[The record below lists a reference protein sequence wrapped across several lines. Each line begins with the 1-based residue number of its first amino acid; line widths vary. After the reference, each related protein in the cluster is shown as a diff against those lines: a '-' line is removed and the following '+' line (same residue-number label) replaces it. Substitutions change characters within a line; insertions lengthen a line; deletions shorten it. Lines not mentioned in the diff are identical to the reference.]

1 MGMRLDLRHR
11 CRRQAGECRYGM
23 TEGKNSRLA
32 ALRGLEESL
41 RSHRCAQSGE
51 TPAAAPSAARRT
63 ARAAAGR
70 MILPR
75 RWQLPKFS
83 LPKIPSFKIPSFKI
97 PGFMRSRG
105 MRRFAMVL
113 AGLVVV
119 GVAGCGALWYRLSSG
134 PITLDFA
141 TDWLAAAIKENLGD
155 RYQVEVGGTVL
166 ERDENGRAA
175 LRIRDIVVRDGDGG
189 VVANA
194 PRAEV
199 GLSGLSVLSGHPR
212 AESLNLVGAA
222 LSLRVEPNGD
232 VAVFAAADK
241 RPLARAP
248 MLASAESIVIPTRS
262 LAGALPAAQSTPA
275 AAPSAASSRSSL
287 DNLGALLTWLD
298 SVSKLGLDGHDL
310 SEIGLKSGSLTV
322 EDQRNGQ

>member
-11 CRRQAGECRYGM
+11 CRRQAGECRSGM

-51 TPAAAPSAARRT
+51 TPAAAPSVARRT

-83 LPKIPSFKIPSFKI
+83 LPRIPSFKIPSFKI

-134 PITLDFA
+134 PITLYFA

-175 LRIRDIVVRDGDGG
+175 LRIRDIVVRDGD

-248 MLASAESIVIPTRS
+248 MLASADSIVIPTRN
-262 LAGALPAAQSTPA
+262 LTGAPAVQSTPA
-275 AAPSAASSRSSL
+275 SAPPA
-287 DNLGALLTWLD
+287 T
-298 SVSKLGLDGHDL
+298 
-310 SEIGLKSGSLTV
+310 
-322 EDQRNGQ
+322 Q